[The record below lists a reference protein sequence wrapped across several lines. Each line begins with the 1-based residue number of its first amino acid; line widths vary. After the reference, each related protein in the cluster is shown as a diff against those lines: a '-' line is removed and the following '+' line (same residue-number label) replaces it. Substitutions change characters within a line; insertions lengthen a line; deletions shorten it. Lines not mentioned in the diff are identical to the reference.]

1 MNLSSKL
8 LQDTVNTLSSL
19 PSIGKKSAL
28 RLALHLI
35 DDETNKAKKIA
46 NVLGILKEQIQ
57 YCVHCHN
64 ISDLDECEI
73 CINPVRNRK
82 VLCIVESIRDVI
94 AIEETQE
101 FSGLYHVLGGVI
113 SPMDGIGPDQL
124 NINQLVQRVKEQE
137 IDELIMA
144 LSPTIEGETT
154 IYYIT
159 KLIDLDILKV
169 TTIARG
175 VAFGGEL
182 EYADEVTLGR
192 SIRSRLPYSVG
203 H

>member
-46 NVLGILKEQIQ
+46 NVLGILKEQIK

-82 VLCIVESIRDVI
+82 VLCIVESIRDAI

-124 NINQLVQRVKEQE
+124 NIDQLVQRVREQE

-159 KLIDLDILKV
+159 KLIDLNILKV

>member
-8 LQDTVNTLSSL
+8 LQDTVNALSSL

-46 NVLGILKEQIQ
+46 NVLGILKEQIK
-57 YCVHCHN
+57 YCVHCLN

-124 NINQLVQRVKEQE
+124 NIDQLVQRVKEQE

-159 KLIDLDILKV
+159 KLIDLDKLKV

>member
-64 ISDLDECEI
+64 IADVDECEI

-124 NINQLVQRVKEQE
+124 NIDQLVQRVKEQE

-203 H
+203 Q

>member
-1 MNLSSKL
+1 LNLSSKL

-113 SPMDGIGPDQL
+113 SPMDGIGPDRL
-124 NINQLVQRVKEQE
+124 NIDQLVQRVKEQE

-203 H
+203 Q

>member
-35 DDETNKAKKIA
+35 DDETNKDKKIA
-46 NVLGILKEQIQ
+46 NVLGILKEQIK

>member
-46 NVLGILKEQIQ
+46 NVLGILKEQIK

-144 LSPTIEGETT
+144 LSHTIEGETT

>member
-1 MNLSSKL
+1 LNLSSKL

-46 NVLGILKEQIQ
+46 NVLGILKEQIK

-124 NINQLVQRVKEQE
+124 NIDQLVQRVKEQE

-203 H
+203 Q

>member
-8 LQDTVNTLSSL
+8 LQDTVNALSSL

-46 NVLGILKEQIQ
+46 NVLGILKEQIK

-94 AIEETQE
+94 AIEVTQE

-124 NINQLVQRVKEQE
+124 NIDQLVQRVKEQE

-159 KLIDLDILKV
+159 KLIDLDKLKV

>member
-1 MNLSSKL
+1 LNLSSKL

-46 NVLGILKEQIQ
+46 NVLGILKEQIK

-203 H
+203 Q

>member
-46 NVLGILKEQIQ
+46 NVLGILKEQIK

>member
-1 MNLSSKL
+1 LNLSSKL

-124 NINQLVQRVKEQE
+124 NIDQLVQRVKEQE

-203 H
+203 Q

>member
-46 NVLGILKEQIQ
+46 NVLGILKEQIK

-203 H
+203 Q

>member
-46 NVLGILKEQIQ
+46 NVLGILKEQIK

-124 NINQLVQRVKEQE
+124 NIDQLVQRVKEQE

>member
-46 NVLGILKEQIQ
+46 NVLGILKEHIK

-113 SPMDGIGPDQL
+113 SPMDGIGPDRL
-124 NINQLVQRVKEQE
+124 NIDQLVQRVKEQE

-203 H
+203 Q

>member
-1 MNLSSKL
+1 M
-8 LQDTVNTLSSL
+8 
-19 PSIGKKSAL
+19 
-28 RLALHLI
+28 
-35 DDETNKAKKIA
+35 
-46 NVLGILKEQIQ
+46 
-57 YCVHCHN
+57 
-64 ISDLDECEI
+64 
-73 CINPVRNRK
+73 
-82 VLCIVESIRDVI
+82 I
-94 AIEETQE
+94 AIEDTQE

-124 NINQLVQRVKEQE
+124 NINELIARVNSQE

-159 KLIDLDILKV
+159 KLIKNTSLKV

-175 VAFGGEL
+175 VSFGGEL

-192 SIRSRLPYSVG
+192 SIRSRLPYEIAQ
-203 H
+203 

>member
-1 MNLSSKL
+1 LNLSSKL

-28 RLALHLI
+28 RLSLHLI

-113 SPMDGIGPDQL
+113 SPMDGIGPDRL
-124 NINQLVQRVKEQE
+124 NIDQLVQRVKEQE

-203 H
+203 Q

>member
-124 NINQLVQRVKEQE
+124 NIDQLVQRVKEQE

-203 H
+203 Q

>member
-1 MNLSSKL
+1 MNFSSKL
-8 LQDTVNTLSSL
+8 LEDTVNALSSL
-19 PSIGKKSAL
+19 PSVGKKSAL

-35 DDETNKAKKIA
+35 ADDTDKARKIA
-46 NVLGILKEQIQ
+46 NVLGVLKEQIQ
-57 YCVHCHN
+57 YCKYCHN

-73 CINPVRNRK
+73 CINPVRNKK

-101 FSGLYHVLGGVI
+101 FSGLYHVLGGII

-124 NINQLVQRVKEQE
+124 NIDQLVQRVKDNE

-159 KLIDLDILKV
+159 KLIDLDALKV

-175 VAFGGEL
+175 VSFGGEL

-192 SIRSRLPYSVG
+192 SIRSRVLYSVG
-203 H
+203 Q